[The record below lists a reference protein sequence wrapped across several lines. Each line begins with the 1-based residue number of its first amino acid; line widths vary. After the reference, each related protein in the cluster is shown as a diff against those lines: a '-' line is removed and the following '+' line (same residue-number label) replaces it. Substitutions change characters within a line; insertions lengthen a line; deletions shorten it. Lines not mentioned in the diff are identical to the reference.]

1 LPGVTS
7 MDWNK
12 EILDKS
18 FTGKLFGHKIH
29 YYSETGSTNDD
40 AFSLGI
46 AGAHEGTV
54 VVADSQSKGKG
65 RLQRSWHSPSGA
77 NIYTSVILKPKIKTS
92 ESSRIPILAGVA
104 VAEVLDTYCPGKIK
118 LKWPNDILINEK
130 KVCGILSQVKI
141 TAKGIDFL
149 VLGIGINVNMVRNQL
164 SEEIRDSATSLA
176 METGGD
182 ISRLELIISLYENL
196 EKWYKQLLQNEFGPV
211 KEKWLELTPMIGRTV
226 QVVYKDETISGT
238 ATGLD
243 EDGSLIL
250 LTAGNKEIRVLAG
263 DATIKR

>member
-1 LPGVTS
+1 

-12 EILDKS
+12 EILENN
-18 FTGKLFGHKIH
+18 FTGKFFGHKIH
-29 YYSETGSTNDD
+29 YYPETGSTNDD

-46 AGAHEGTV
+46 TGAQEGTV
-54 VVADSQSKGKG
+54 VIADSQNKGKG

-77 NIYTSVILKPKIKTS
+77 NIYTSVILRPQITTS

-104 VAEVLDTYCPGKIK
+104 VAEVLDKYSPGKIK
-118 LKWPNDILINEK
+118 VKWPNDVLLNSK

-141 TAKGIDFL
+141 TPKGIDFL
-149 VLGIGINVNMVRNQL
+149 VLGIGINVNMAHNQF

-176 METGGD
+176 IETGRE